1 MLQDCM
7 HRRRGDEAMRGMRAQ
22 TMPCSDDALLQCD
35 EDAGELERFDDS
47 GPCAAGSTAGSGEP
61 LVPEDYSDVY
71 VAGEATCSPTAR
83 CPGRPRCD
91 RLAGWSESVSW
102 ILKARSYHGFQPA
115 TAYLAVSY
123 MDRFLSSRSLPD
135 HGWALQLLSVACLSL
150 AAKMEE
156 TSVPPLLNL
165 QIESTRFIFE
175 PRTIQRMELLV
186 LLELDWRL
194 RSLTPFA
201 FIDLFACKADSSGR
215 CTRSLILRACQITL
229 NAIHETVFLSHCPAS
244 MAAAAVLQAANEMS
258 TMSCISV
265 VSPEV
270 AASWCIGPSEEEIRS
285 CYQLLHQP
293 SALTTTARRKKR
305 PMILS
310 PQLRT
315 SPSSVTS
322 SSPSKRRRKLNDHFA
337 EE

>member
-165 QIESTRFIFE
+165 Q
-175 PRTIQRMELLV
+175 
-186 LLELDWRL
+186 
-194 RSLTPFA
+194 
-201 FIDLFACKADSSGR
+201 ADSSGR